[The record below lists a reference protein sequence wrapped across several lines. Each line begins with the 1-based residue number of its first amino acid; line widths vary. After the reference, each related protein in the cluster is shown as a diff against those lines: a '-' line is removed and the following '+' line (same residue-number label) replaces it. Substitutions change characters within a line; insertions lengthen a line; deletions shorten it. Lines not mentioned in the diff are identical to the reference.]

1 VILIDFQ
8 FSREND
14 IPCFVFSL
22 ELVDCEESESVSSVQ
37 KTPPLIFKGTRGSQY
52 GKSALTDAPSVS
64 AVLLSAWL
72 LKGWGLASAFADV
85 LKVQG
90 DIPWGGGWWGGW
102 FPMAKGQHQ
111 SLEGQTRLL
120 SLPVVQLKLECRLAR
135 FHGRLCW
142 LQPPPTFTTPPPPS
156 PHLFPTLYLHQFG
169 CQLCQAADPF
179 VTSPFVDQAVTIVSM
194 CEPACAFVLWF
205 WCIMV
210 TSVNFC
216 VVRLSV

>member
-1 VILIDFQ
+1 MILIDFQ

-52 GKSALTDAPSVS
+52 GKSALTDTPSVS

-90 DIPWGGGWWGGW
+90 DIP
-102 FPMAKGQHQ
+102 
-111 SLEGQTRLL
+111 
-120 SLPVVQLKLECRLAR
+120 
-135 FHGRLCW
+135 
-142 LQPPPTFTTPPPPS
+142 
-156 PHLFPTLYLHQFG
+156 
-169 CQLCQAADPF
+169 
-179 VTSPFVDQAVTIVSM
+179 
-194 CEPACAFVLWF
+194 
-205 WCIMV
+205 
-210 TSVNFC
+210 
-216 VVRLSV
+216 